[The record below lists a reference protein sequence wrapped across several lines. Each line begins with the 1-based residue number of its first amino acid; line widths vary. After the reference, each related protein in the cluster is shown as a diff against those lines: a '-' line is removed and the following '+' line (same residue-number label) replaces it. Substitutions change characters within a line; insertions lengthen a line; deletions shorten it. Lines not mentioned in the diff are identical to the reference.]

1 MRQILKKTVVFE
13 EPWVEDP
20 ACREKMKQMAL
31 TLTLMALILTLM
43 TLILILTL
51 LSVLSRLF
59 RSNPT
64 FRKVKLLKNWHYPEE
79 LYSS

>member
-13 EPWVEDP
+13 EPWEEDP
-20 ACREKMKQMAL
+20 ACREKMKQ
-31 TLTLMALILTLM
+31 MALILTLM